1 MRRIVGQ
8 GGRGRPCPDRGYAIT
23 LCDKALGDPALQNT
37 VAKHGRL
44 IEGNGSAHRLH
55 GGVGE
60 LDAAREHRIVKV
72 HRMAVGGHRDVRLNR
87 RPMDAQRCRI
97 FVAVG
102 VGVQPEGIP
111 ADGKPMHLKGRGT
124 AVMGDEG
131 RARAGSIEHQVLEHA
146 C

>member
-23 LCDKALGDPALQNT
+23 LCDKSLGNPALQNT
-37 VAKHGRL
+37 VTKHGRL
-44 IEGNGSAHRLH
+44 VKINGSTHRLH
-55 GGVGE
+55 GGIGE
-60 LDAAREHRIVKV
+60 LDAAREHRIVEV
-72 HRMAVGGHRDVRLNR
+72 HWMAVGGHRDVRLKR
-87 RPMDAQRCRI
+87 RIMDAQRCRI

-102 VGVQPEGIP
+102 MGVQPEGIP
-111 ADGKPMHLKGRGT
+111 ADGESVHLEWRGT

-131 RARAGSIEHQVLEHA
+131 RARAGSIEHQVLEQA